1 MTMTDLSR
9 RPRGSARPDAREGGK
24 PEHESTTPRPS
35 PRAGDGRRPG
45 WRGPT
50 YYGRSQLK
58 PAPFNNWM
66 VGGYIFLAGLSGSSA
81 LLSGLADAVA
91 PGRFAPLVRRAR
103 WLMTLAPTLGSIL
116 LVWDLHSPKR
126 FYNMLRVAKP
136 TSPMSIGTWIL
147 MAFSATALPAMGA
160 QLLGDLRPSWRT
172 WLRPAARIA
181 HAPAAAAGMG
191 LSVYTASLLSS
202 TSTPSWAAA
211 PRALAVRFSASAVAA
226 AAAALRLGERDR
238 SAQRAL
244 EVVGAGALA
253 VELAAGAVQDAR
265 LHETGLEQAHAG
277 AWGKTERLAATGLG
291 VLAPMALLGASWL
304 CRARDDDEGAE
315 ALVKAAAL
323 CTLAGGAMLRVS
335 VMAVGDESAAR
346 PEISF
351 RFSQPRNLP
360 RAA

>member
-1 MTMTDLSR
+1 MTDLDR
-9 RPRGSARPDAREGGK
+9 RPRGSARPDRRERG
-24 PEHESTTPRPS
+24 EAEMESTLPSPS

-81 LLSGLADAVA
+81 TLAALADAA
-91 PGRFAPLVRRAR
+91 DGARFAPLVRRAR
-103 WLMTLAPTLGSIL
+103 WLMTLAPTIGSGL

-126 FYNMLRVAKP
+126 FYNMLRVAKA

-147 MAFSATALPAMGA
+147 MAFSATALPAWAAQVGA
-160 QLLGDLRPSWRT
+160 DLAPRLR
-172 WLRPAARIA
+172 WLRPVARVA
-181 HAPAAAAGMG
+181 HAPAAVAGMG
-191 LSVYTASLLSS
+191 LSVYTASLLSA
-202 TSTPSWAAA
+202 TSTPTWAAA
-211 PRALAVRFSASAVAA
+211 PRALAVRFGASAVAA

-238 SAQRAL
+238 AAQRAL
-244 EVVGAGALA
+244 EGVAAAALVV
-253 VELAAGAVQDAR
+253 EFAASQVQERR
-265 LHETGLEQAHAG
+265 LHEAGLEQASRG
-277 AWGKTERLAATGLG
+277 GWGKVEAYVATGLG
-291 VLAPMALLGASWL
+291 VAAPLALLGASWL
-304 CRARDDDEGAE
+304 CRARDDDSGAD
-315 ALVKAAAL
+315 ALATAAAA

-351 RFSQPRNLP
+351 RFSQPSNLP
-360 RAA
+360 KVA